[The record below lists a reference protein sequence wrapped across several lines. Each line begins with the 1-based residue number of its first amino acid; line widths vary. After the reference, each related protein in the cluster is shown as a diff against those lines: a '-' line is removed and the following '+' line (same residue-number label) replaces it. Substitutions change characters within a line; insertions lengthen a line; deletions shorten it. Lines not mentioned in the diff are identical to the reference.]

1 MKKKVLI
8 TILIIVLIVIGIFA
22 YLFISDMQQEEKL
35 QAEITEIED
44 LTNAENIDETAI
56 KERLERTVTKGDYA
70 TVEQSYKS
78 YIKDILENLTQI
90 SEILNSEKIT
100 NILTIENYQKDGKEF
115 KETKNYINT
124 TRQKLEEYK
133 TKHEEF
139 FTDEKAMSYINDK
152 GLDSYYVDL
161 YKQDMIGD
169 LEEQY
174 NEVSLE
180 SSLNELIKILD
191 DSEKVIDL
199 LSQNQNDW
207 KIEGDTIVFYSE
219 NVSNEYDK
227 LTNEI
232 KEE

>member
-124 TRQKLEEYK
+124 IANI
-133 TKHEEF
+133 
-139 FTDEKAMSYINDK
+139 KAF
-152 GLDSYYVDL
+152 
-161 YKQDMIGD
+161 
-169 LEEQY
+169 
-174 NEVSLE
+174 SLFVYHK
-180 SSLNELIKILD
+180 N
-191 DSEKVIDL
+191 L
-199 LSQNQNDW
+199 L
-207 KIEGDTIVFYSE
+207 
-219 NVSNEYDK
+219 
-227 LTNEI
+227 
-232 KEE
+232 